1 MRNKGKNIIVSLG
14 DVCKWLGNVAEQLG
28 VDVLTGFGGAELV
41 YENNRVVGIATS
53 DTGVGKKKEKLV
65 LKKLTSLFYLQIK
78 YFSLF
83 LHFPPCSHF
92 VNNLLQ

>member
-65 LKKLTSLFYLQIK
+65 LKNTHITFLLANKIFFLVPSFSPLFP
-78 YFSLF
+78 FR
-83 LHFPPCSHF
+83 
-92 VNNLLQ
+92 